1 MPVKRRVRAV
11 AAGAI
16 IALIVAASSV
26 DYTVEGGDTLGKIA
40 KAHGVS
46 VTALADANDISN
58 PNLIH
63 IGQVLAIPGEEGKP
77 DEVYVVRRG
86 DTLRR
91 IASNYSTSASVLAE
105 ANNISN
111 PNLIRIGQK
120 IVVPG
125 SGGSSPNPSPQ
136 PTPTPKPNP
145 SSRSGKSHIVRSGE
159 TLNSIASKHGISS
172 DQIAAANGIVRG
184 RIYVGTRLWLDG
196 PSYVA
201 PSGGG
206 ESGTYTVRRGDRL
219 RDIAVSH
226 GTTISKLA
234 ELNGIANVNLIRS
247 GQVLTLPGGSQW
259 VCPVRN
265 TRYFN
270 DWGYPRGGG
279 SRFHEGND
287 LFASRGTEVRAPV
300 SGKVVQKQGNIGGN
314 QVNLSGSDGIVYLNS
329 HLDSYGKSGQ
339 VNAGDVIGYIG
350 TTGNARGSSPHL
362 HFGMYY
368 NGLAINAYPSLVA
381 NDC

>member
-1 MPVKRRVRAV
+1 MPVKRRVRAL

-16 IALIVAASSV
+16 ITLIVAASSV

-46 VTALADANDISN
+46 VAALADANDISN

-63 IGQVLAIPGEEGKP
+63 IGQVLVIPGEEGEP
-77 DEVYVVRRG
+77 DEVYVVKRG
-86 DTLRR
+86 DTLRK
-91 IASNYSTSASVLAE
+91 IASNYSTSAAVLAE

-125 SGGSSPNPSPQ
+125 SGGSTTNPSPE
-136 PTPTPKPNP
+136 PTPKPTPNT
-145 SSRSGKSHIVRSGE
+145 SSRSGKSHVVRSGE
-159 TLNSIASKHGISS
+159 TLNRIASDHGVRAN
-172 DQIAAANGIVRG
+172 QIARANGIVGG

-206 ESGTYTVRRGDRL
+206 ESGTYTIRRGDRL

-226 GTTISKLA
+226 GTTVSKLA
-234 ELNGIANVNLIRS
+234 ELNGIVNVNLIRS

-259 VCPVRN
+259 VCPVRSP
-265 TRYFN
+265 RYFN

-279 SRFHEGND
+279 FRFHEGND
-287 LFASRGTEVRAPV
+287 LFVSRGTEVRAPV

-329 HLDSYGKSGQ
+329 HLDSYGKSGH
-339 VNAGDVIGYIG
+339 VNAGDVIGYVG

-362 HFGMYY
+362 HFGMYF
-368 NGLAINAYPSLVA
+368 NGYSINPYPSLVA